1 MWCKKVGCGDIFTFT
16 KKVDLITPESNVKEL
31 DIKNLKNVITCFNNL
46 KTNVDKLDIT
56 KYKLF
61 LLIWGDIMI
70 L

>member
-1 MWCKKVGCGDIFTFT
+1 MWCKKVGSGDIFTFT

-46 KTNVDKLDIT
+46 KTTVDKLDIT